1 MAALSNTADTLP
13 PVRLDE
19 TVALADNSPM
29 TGGLEHLFAAAV
41 AFVGGHFLLSSAP
54 VRGTLA
60 RQFGEKLFLTYYA
73 LAMVVL
79 FVWVLLAY
87 GDAPF
92 EELWGDVAVL
102 EWLPAVAMPVA
113 LFFAVCGLTTPNPTM
128 ASGSDALTA
137 GRDPT
142 QGIMRITR
150 HPFLNGVAL
159 WALAHLLANGDTASL
174 ILFGGLFILSA
185 GGMWHIDKKKEAQH
199 GAEWGPVLLTTS
211 AVPFLALAQKRAVL
225 DWPGIGWWRVGVT
238 VVLYLAIVW
247 GHPLVLGVAAWP
259 G

>member
-1 MAALSNTADTLP
+1 
-13 PVRLDE
+13 
-19 TVALADNSPM
+19 M
-29 TGGLEHLFAAAV
+29 TGGLDILFAATV

-54 VRGTLA
+54 VRTALV

-73 LAMVVL
+73 VVMTAL
-79 FVWVLLAY
+79 FVWLLFAY
-87 GDAPF
+87 GDAAF
-92 EELWGDVAVL
+92 EELWSDVAGF
-102 EWLPAVAMPVA
+102 EWLPAVVMPVA

-128 ASGSDALTA
+128 AGSDALTA

-159 WALAHLLANGDTASL
+159 WAFAHLLANGDTASL
-174 ILFGGLFILSA
+174 ILFGGLLVLA
-185 GGMWHIDKKKEAQH
+185 TGGMWHIDKKKEAQH
-199 GAEWGPVLLTTS
+199 GADWGPVLLTTS
-211 AVPFLALAQKRAVL
+211 AVPFLALIQQRAVF
-225 DWPGIGWWRVGVT
+225 DWPGIGWWRAAVT

-247 GHPLVLGVAAWP
+247 VHPLVLGVAAWP